1 MLLLWVAGD
10 KQWAAVERLFWA
22 SKMTK
27 QRMEAEA
34 EEEKEMD
41 IRQLQEGEESPLGAV
56 LSLTAVWEER
66 QRLVGRNK
74 HTQDSRS
81 GKGGGIATEG
91 ASLNLKMLRTWHDC
105 LS

>member
-1 MLLLWVAGD
+1 MEA
-10 KQWAAVERLFWA
+10 
-22 SKMTK
+22 
-27 QRMEAEA
+27 EAEA

-41 IRQLQEGEESPLGAV
+41 IRQLQGEESSLGAV

-91 ASLNLKMLRTWHDC
+91 ASLNLKMLRTWHEC
-105 LS
+105 LF